1 MAGQAHSGLSA
12 GSRAGF
18 FADGLSRGGAPN
30 RRRRTGLGRAVSG
43 TGEEEMY
50 RPLIAML
57 LGTIMGLTGC
67 ATVEGLGQDVETT
80 GRAIQKTVRDAR
92 S

>member
-1 MAGQAHSGLSA
+1 
-12 GSRAGF
+12 
-18 FADGLSRGGAPN
+18 
-30 RRRRTGLGRAVSG
+30 
-43 TGEEEMY
+43 MY